1 MLKQFLPQRIDRHVR
16 SAYELCLFVKLVCA
30 LFAAACSGRIR
41 GASPSVRAVLRR
53 LRCICVGTLF
63 FGVFCFVVPRYIVI
77 RALSAIWQTSKSLV
91 LLTSR
96 GDNDIAGER

>member
-1 MLKQFLPQRIDRHVR
+1 MLKQFTAKNR
-16 SAYELCLFVKLVCA
+16 SACQIGLRTLLVCQA
-30 LFAAACSGRIR
+30 LLCAVAAACSGAFGERVQVFVPCFVAC
-41 GASPSVRAVLRR
+41 GAF
-53 LRCICVGTLF
+53 VGTLF